1 MPSTNPFTEEGRTRF
16 RNFQR
21 RLLSYFALWLM
32 IGIGIGIGG
41 GWYKTRHSFAPLER
55 LYFKQYVL
63 SSLKS
68 SLPKKKPSRYSLLV
82 RVVTDQATGKD
93 VVLGCTDEQVEPML
107 DERGKLIVDK
117 KTGPYFRLKPE
128 LERKLFYW
136 RVTSARDASMRSW
149 FEQNIYD
156 GKSLLGLF
164 YPIFT
169 LSFFV
174 AFAGTIATV
183 VLDRR
188 MNRRYEKGERL
199 RGTRAVT
206 PEEYERENGEA
217 TGIGLEIF
225 AQKGQA

>member
-21 RLLSYFALWLM
+21 RLLTYFALWL
-32 IGIGIGIGG
+32 IVGSGIGFAGF
-41 GWYKTRHSFAPLER
+41 WYTTRHSFAPLQR
-55 LYFKQYVL
+55 LYFKQYAF
-63 SSLKS
+63 STFKS
-68 SLPKKKPSRYSLLV
+68 HLPKKKPSRYSLLV
-82 RVVTDQATGKD
+82 RVITDPATGKD
-93 VVLGCTDEQVEPML
+93 VILGCTDEQVEPML
-107 DERGKLIVDK
+107 DGHGKLIVDK
-117 KTGPYFRLKPE
+117 KAGPYFRLKPE

-136 RVTSARDASMRSW
+136 RVTSANDASMRTW

-156 GKSLLGLF
+156 GKSLLGLC
-164 YPIFT
+164 YPIFA

-174 AFAGTIATV
+174 AFGGSIATV

-225 AQKGQA
+225 AQQG